1 MGLRWTPVLYGD
13 VSGDGTV
20 SGLDASLVLRHVVN
34 TSCTLAVPAAA
45 DVTGNGSVS
54 AYDAALI
61 LIKVLQSDYRFPVER
76 VMTKPAAT
84 ASVRRI
90 LSLERVGSA
99 WVLNADNPA
108 GIFSGDVVLT
118 LADETPAHV
127 TGNSLVEYRQEGRNL
142 NVAFARTGDGD
153 PALFSI
159 VASADA
165 APSVAHVS
173 LNEGAIEAAFSCPLR
188 FALDQNIPNPFNPA
202 TTICFA
208 LPEPGHAV
216 LAVYG
221 LDGQLVRTLVN
232 HTLTAGEHR
241 IVWDGK
247 DTLGREAASGTYIA
261 HLHTGQGALT
271 RRMTLL
277 R

>member
-1 MGLRWTPVLYGD
+1 VPQTRPLLRSD
-13 VSGDGTV
+13 ERD
-20 SGLDASLVLRHVVN
+20 N
-34 TSCTLAVPAAA
+34 LA
-45 DVTGNGSVS
+45 G
-54 AYDAALI
+54 
-61 LIKVLQSDYRFPVER
+61 
-76 VMTKPAAT
+76 
-84 ASVRRI
+84 
-90 LSLERVGSA
+90 
-99 WVLNADNPA
+99 PA
-108 GIFSGDVVLT
+108 GGNRSSG
-118 LADETPAHV
+118 P
-127 TGNSLVEYRQEGRNL
+127 GNLDFHPDRPR
-142 NVAFARTGDGD
+142 R
-153 PALFSI
+153 P
-159 VASADA
+159 
-165 APSVAHVS
+165 H
-173 LNEGAIEAAFSCPLR
+173 EGAIEAAFSWPLR